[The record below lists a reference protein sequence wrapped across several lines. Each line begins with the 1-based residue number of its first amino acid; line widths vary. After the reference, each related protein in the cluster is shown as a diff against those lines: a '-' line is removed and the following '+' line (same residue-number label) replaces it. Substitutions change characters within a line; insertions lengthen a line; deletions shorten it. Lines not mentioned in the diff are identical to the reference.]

1 MDTIIRRIDESA
13 WQILS
18 AGKGSR
24 GERLYQWALA
34 TFDHPKNPQ
43 LQRFVLARRKLENKS
58 RNYLLFSQCASWYL
72 FARNSDGCRRALDD

>member
-34 TFDHPKNPQ
+34 TFDHPKN
-43 LQRFVLARRKLENKS
+43 L
-58 RNYLLFSQCASWYL
+58 NY
-72 FARNSDGCRRALDD
+72 NALY